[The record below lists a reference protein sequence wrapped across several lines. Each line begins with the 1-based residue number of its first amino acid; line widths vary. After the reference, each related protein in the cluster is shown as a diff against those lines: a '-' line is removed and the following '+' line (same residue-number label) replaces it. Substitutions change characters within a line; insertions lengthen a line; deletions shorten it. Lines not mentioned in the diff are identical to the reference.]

1 MALMRGFSKVDEN
14 GRITIPEDIAR
25 FTGLY
30 PGSTANMIVLRIK
43 GTARFPHLVIHR
55 PRNIPYISML
65 EVIMKRAQTEVD
77 EQVRLT
83 LSDEIMQGIRV
94 EPGYLVEFKIHG
106 ARGQQW
112 VVVHNRGPWR
122 QTTLQERM
130 GHKKVPKWRKVEVN
144 Y

>member
-14 GRITIPEDIAR
+14 GRITIPDDIAR

-30 PGSTANMIVLRIK
+30 PGSIVNMIVSRNK
-43 GTARFPHLVIHR
+43 GTARFPHYVIHR

-65 EVIMKRAQTEVD
+65 EAIMKRAQTEVN
-77 EQVRLT
+77 EQVGLT
-83 LSDEIMQGIRV
+83 LSDEIMQEIGV
-94 EPGYLVEFKIHG
+94 KPGYLMEFKIHE
-106 ARGQQW
+106 AKGQRW
-112 VVVHNRGPWR
+112 IVVHNRGPWR

-130 GHKKVPKWRKVEVN
+130 GHKKVSKWRKVEVN